1 MKVTMLPILSSA
13 TQPVNPVLNRDADN
27 LARFSAPP
35 DHRDNYDEDNY
46 EDNYDEVN
54 YEDNYE
60 DNNHKNYADKNDEDW
75 SPR

>member
-35 DHRDNYDEDNY
+35 DRCHNYDEDKYDN
-46 EDNYDEVN
+46 NYD
-54 YEDNYE
+54 DN
-60 DNNHKNYADKNDEDW
+60 DSDNYADKNDEDW